1 VKALAV
7 ASPRRLPNMPELPAV
22 AETIPGFEAL
32 GWFVLSGPARIP
44 SRVAQRVNQ
53 DLNKA
58 LAEPALKDKLLA
70 IGAFARPM
78 TPEDTVAFI
87 RKEEQVWRPLV
98 RQLGLAAQ

>member
-1 VKALAV
+1 M
-7 ASPRRLPNMPELPAV
+7 PDLPTV

-32 GWFVLSGPARIP
+32 GWFVLSGPAKIP
-44 SRVAQRVNQ
+44 SHIAQRINQ

-58 LAEPALKDKLLA
+58 LAQPALKDKLLA

-78 TPEDTVAFI
+78 TSGDTVAFI

-98 RQLGLAAQ
+98 RQLGLTAQ